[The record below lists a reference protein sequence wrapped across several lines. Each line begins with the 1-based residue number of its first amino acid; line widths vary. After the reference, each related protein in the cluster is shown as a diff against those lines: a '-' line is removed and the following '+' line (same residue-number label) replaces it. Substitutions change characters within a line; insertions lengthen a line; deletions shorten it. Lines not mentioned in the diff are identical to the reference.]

1 MFSRGKRFAQNW
13 KQSTRHLD
21 LNSHCPHPGPGHLGC
36 RPGLAARCPHRHLGN
51 SHANFYQHPYIYT
64 DTDAYSNLHQH
75 PYTHIHVYPNANFH
89 QYPYFYFYFHT
100 HTHTHTHTYIHTHSH
115 SDAQPDCQSH
125 IDTHAYLNV
134 HAHADANT
142 GTSPGPLLA
151 GAPHRP

>member
-13 KQSTRHLD
+13 KQSTRHPD

-100 HTHTHTHTYIHTHSH
+100 HTHTYIHTHSH